1 MLAKLV
7 RKIVPEN
14 WRPIGYL
21 THLTQA
27 KTTYKVQAGP
37 FAGMRYI
44 EKSIGSAYIPKL
56 LGIYERELNP
66 FIEKACQLD
75 IQKIIDI
82 GGGEGYYA
90 VGMALKNPS
99 TQIIVYE
106 MEAKGQDAIAQMAK
120 LNSVFDQIKI
130 CGKCELED
138 LKQELLGNTKKLV
151 ICDVEGYELNL
162 LNPDKVPSFKN
173 TCILVELHD
182 FITRGLAEEIYSR
195 FESTHYIKRI
205 WQKDRYK
212 NDFPYH
218 TFYTQLLPNSYID
231 WAVSEWRP
239 EQMSWFW
246 MEPLK

>member
-1 MLAKLV
+1 MAFEPTH
-7 RKIVPEN
+7 RY
-14 WRPIGYL
+14 GYL

-27 KTTYKVQAGP
+27 KTTCKVQAGP

-90 VGMALKNPS
+90 VGMSLKNPS

-106 MEAKGQDAIAQMAK
+106 MEAKGQDAIAKMAEM
-120 LNSVFDQIKI
+120 NSVVEQLQIF
-130 CGKCELED
+130 GKCEIED
-138 LKQELLGNTKKLV
+138 LKQELSEDTNNLV
-151 ICDVEGYELNL
+151 ICDVEGYELIL
-162 LNPDKVPSFKN
+162 LNPDKVPSLKKTFM
-173 TCILVELHD
+173 LVELHD
-182 FITRGLAEEIYSR
+182 FISRGLAEEIYSR
-195 FESTHYIKRI
+195 FESTHQIERI
-205 WQKDRYK
+205 CQTERYK

-218 TFYTQLLPNSYID
+218 TFYTKLLPSSYID

-239 EQMSWFW
+239 ELMSWFW
-246 MEPLK
+246 MEPLKS